1 MPNPSILGLDLPT
14 FSEIKAAKKA
24 LPFPDNNSNG
34 PLVIFPTLNDMSAA
48 VLRLFSPQSQP
59 SDDPHLSSLVHAGI
73 TWFANTLPEPD
84 LLVKK
89 NFQRKRGGKKRD
101 DDVIERHP
109 FYQLMEE
116 PNPEDTGSDLWKSFA
131 YSWIIKGNVFFIKIR
146 NDFGQVIRIY
156 YEPHFTIKA
165 RWRGDKQGEYI
176 PAERSQSVPSIPRD
190 DSPKLKINYW
200 EVDRDGG
207 KFRLEPADVIHFKDG
222 IDPFNTRY
230 GISRIQTILREIYGD
245 SALASYG
252 ADLLGGSGT
261 IPYVLGV
268 EDKDATMNIEDLEN
282 IKARLIAQTTGAN
295 AGKPLVLNARHTF
308 TRTGLTP
315 QELDLRSSRSMAQ
328 DIFSAVTGI
337 PAIVLNFS
345 SGLERSIYS
354 NMMEADRKA
363 VTSYL
368 QPIWWHRD
376 QVLTR
381 QLLRD
386 IDQDETHFIESDLS
400 EVGALQEDENA
411 RVARVVSMY
420 QGQVIKRSEARAEL
434 NFEVDP
440 SGADDVYLVKAG
452 TETVTVEEEE
462 IQRDASIEATQN
474 PPEPQMPPQGQEAR
488 LLTNG
493 QPRQL
498 AAVVNK
504 SLPVKSNARQIVIVG
519 GPHTGKTTLAGRLKD
534 ELKIANVM
542 HSTDDLMG
550 LGWSESSAVASQWF
564 NDPGEWIIEGVSTA
578 RALRKWLQA
587 NPERSLDADI
597 LVLHEAFTPLLTGQR
612 AMTTGVHSVFRQI
625 EPELE
630 RRGAR
635 IQKLRSANDAIE
647 LFAAQGNAA

>member
-1 MPNPSILGLDLPT
+1 MPTPSILGLDLPT
-14 FSEIKAAKKA
+14 FREIREAKKS
-24 LPFPDNNSNG
+24 LPFPDNSSNG

-59 SDDPHLSSLVHAGI
+59 SDDPHLSSLVAAGV
-73 TWFANTLPEPD
+73 TWLANTLPEPD

-109 FYQLMEE
+109 FYKLMEE

-131 YSWIIKGNVFFIKIR
+131 YSWIIRGNVFFIKLR
-146 NDFGQVIRIY
+146 HESGMVNRLY

-176 PAERSQSVPSIPRD
+176 PAERSLSHRSIERNDNPN
-190 DSPKLKINYW
+190 LKINYW

-245 SALASYG
+245 SAMASYG
-252 ADLLGGSGT
+252 AELLGGGGT
-261 IPYVLGV
+261 IPYVVGI
-268 EDKDATMNIEDLEN
+268 EDKDGSMGLEDLEN
-282 IKARLIAQTTGAN
+282 IKARLIAQTTGKN

-345 SGLERSIYS
+345 SGMERSIYN
-354 NMMEADRKA
+354 NMSEADRRA

-400 EVGALQEDENA
+400 EVGALQEDETP
-411 RVARVVSMY
+411 RVQRTIAKY
-420 QGQVIKRSEARAEL
+420 QGQIITRAEARREL
-434 NFEVDP
+434 DYEVDP

-474 PPEPQMPPQGQEAR
+474 PPEPQTLPSQGQE
-488 LLTNG
+488 T
-493 QPRQL
+493 QL
-498 AAVVNK
+498 A
-504 SLPVKSNARQIVIVG
+504 LVKGR
-519 GPHTGKTTLAGRLKD
+519 HTGLLKGAP
-534 ELKIANVM
+534 ETVKALY
-542 HSTDDLMG
+542 
-550 LGWSESSAVASQWF
+550 SA
-564 NDPGEWIIEGVSTA
+564 
-578 RALRKWLQA
+578 R
-587 NPERSLDADI
+587 
-597 LVLHEAFTPLLTGQR
+597 
-612 AMTTGVHSVFRQI
+612 
-625 EPELE
+625 
-630 RRGAR
+630 
-635 IQKLRSANDAIE
+635 
-647 LFAAQGNAA
+647 